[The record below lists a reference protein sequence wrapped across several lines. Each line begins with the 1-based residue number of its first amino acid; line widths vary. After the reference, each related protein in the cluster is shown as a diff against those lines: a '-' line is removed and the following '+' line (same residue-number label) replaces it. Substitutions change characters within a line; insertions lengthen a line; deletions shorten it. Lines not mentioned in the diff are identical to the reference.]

1 MSGARAALAV
11 LGIALASAT
20 AAACSDDAANDA
32 PDGGALPQPDADPP
46 DRDAGV
52 GPVVD
57 ASEAAAPKADG
68 GQGFCGTLP
77 SQPRFCDD
85 FDDGDLE
92 DDWTVV
98 NATPPTDTNVDLA
111 LDARSAPFSFFGE
124 VDPQPEGALANA
136 AVRKTVPGAFTRG
149 TLSFAV
155 KLPSLDVGLGDVSI
169 ATLDVA
175 GDHFFTLH
183 LRDNDLATPGPSL
196 EESHPSGT
204 KHIALTALPAAGA
217 WTRIVVD
224 LDLAGGKASVDIGG
238 SRVLDGASIAAE
250 PGTAAVVRVGA
261 VYVEGPTPVFRI
273 LVDDV
278 VYDAN

>member
-11 LGIALASAT
+11 LGIALASAA
-20 AAACSDDAANDA
+20 AAACSDDAANEA
-32 PDGGALPQPDADPP
+32 PDGGTAPEEDAAAPE
-46 DRDAGV
+46 DAGV
-52 GPVVD
+52 PPAAD
-57 ASEAAAPKADG
+57 ASEAAAPQGDG
-68 GQGFCGTLP
+68 GPGFCASLP

-85 FDDGDLE
+85 FDDGELE

-111 LDARSAPFSFFGE
+111 LDARSAPYAFFGE
-124 VDPQPEGALANA
+124 VDPQPAGGFANA
-136 AVRKTVPGAFTRG
+136 SVRKTVPGAFTRG
-149 TLSFAV
+149 KLSFAV

-169 ATLDVA
+169 ATFDVA

-183 LRDNDLATPGPSL
+183 LRDVDLATPGPSL

-204 KHIALTALPAAGA
+204 KHIALSALPPAGA

-224 LDLAGGKASVDIGG
+224 LDLAAGKASVDFGG
-238 SRVLDGASIAAE
+238 TKVLDGAAIAAE

-261 VYVEGPTPVFRI
+261 VYVEGPTNVFRV

-278 VYDAN
+278 VYDAQ